1 MTRKTQSA
9 LRPRQASAAPQAPQ
23 PASVSNFP
31 RPILRPVSDP
41 SPGAPATA
49 KTAGKTS
56 KGPFSSLTFA
66 AGTAF
71 PDGGGAKKSRK
82 GVLGFFQQHK
92 KEGSE

>member
-1 MTRKTQSA
+1 MTRKTQST
-9 LRPRQASAAPQAPQ
+9 LRPRQTSAAVPPT
-23 PASVSNFP
+23 SNSNLP
-31 RPILRPVSDP
+31 KPILRPISDP
-41 SPGAPATA
+41 SPGTPAGA
-49 KTAGKTS
+49 KTAGKMS

-71 PDGGGAKKSRK
+71 TGGGGAKKSRK